1 MQLREHL
8 PARGAGLQA
17 EGGRRVQEPDE
28 DVRVQNPEP
37 RRHARLQGQGAVSG
51 DHGWVPG
58 ARLWLLSSAADNRR
72 RRLQPGK
79 CLIRGLLRDCENRWI
94 VCSSTLH
101 QPATDGAAASGP
113 AVGGDGAF
121 HGEVARPVAAEAH
134 ARLPAPSR
142 ASPARAK
149 REMASAITK
158 SATKLKL

>member
-1 MQLREHL
+1 MLRITLIKIQRVGAGERISSPLHVFYMQLREHL

-79 CLIRGLLRDCENRWI
+79 CPIRGLLRDCENR
-94 VCSSTLH
+94 L
-101 QPATDGAAASGP
+101 
-113 AVGGDGAF
+113 
-121 HGEVARPVAAEAH
+121 
-134 ARLPAPSR
+134 
-142 ASPARAK
+142 
-149 REMASAITK
+149 
-158 SATKLKL
+158 

>member
-17 EGGRRVQEPDE
+17 EGWRRVQEPDE

-37 RRHARLQGQGAVSG
+37 RRHARLQGQGAVPG

-79 CLIRGLLRDCENRWI
+79 CPIRGLLRDCENR
-94 VCSSTLH
+94 L
-101 QPATDGAAASGP
+101 
-113 AVGGDGAF
+113 
-121 HGEVARPVAAEAH
+121 
-134 ARLPAPSR
+134 
-142 ASPARAK
+142 
-149 REMASAITK
+149 
-158 SATKLKL
+158 